1 MIKNKKTGIWYGL
14 YFLAAAFAIMLLA
27 TRSSFLYP
35 CNNWDDANSYFSVG
49 KALFHGKMPYRDVFD
64 QKGMYLYFFY
74 GLCYFVSHTT
84 FLGVFLMEVLFAFAD
99 LCGIFSVL
107 CLYIRKSTALV
118 LTPAVLAVCF
128 CSYSFYY
135 GGSAEE
141 LCFPFLIWGLF
152 LGLRYFKQDYPERE
166 MPVKMLLFAGGL
178 AGMVANI
185 KFTVLGFFFAWM
197 MMVAFSYLARKKF
210 TSAVKACLWFLL
222 GMLITF
228 VPWILY
234 FAVRKG
240 LYYWYW
246 GYVYINVFSYSNLNA
261 EGPSFGERI
270 YTLAKILYYVIWKNL
285 IYYVF
290 LIPGFFFGTFC
301 VGKKILSHLFVPA
314 LAFFLFLGIYIG
326 GSELPYY
333 ALPLAVFTVL
343 GFALI
348 GWIFE
353 ALEKHFIKPEKS
365 IPVWIPAIG
374 SLAVSVVVVGLVSM
388 NVFFMKVKREDIFLY
403 QFRDI
408 VMQTENPTLLN
419 VGCLDAGLYTVCDIV
434 PTCQWF
440 QTQTIHMDE
449 VYEEQKRYIKEG
461 QTDYVIARDGYPEKI
476 NDRYELAAEATFEE
490 NGYNHNWYLFQ
501 LKDLNK
507 TS

>member
-1 MIKNKKTGIWYGL
+1 MIKNKKTRIWYGL

-197 MMVAFSYLARKKF
+197 MMVAFSYLA
-210 TSAVKACLWFLL
+210 
-222 GMLITF
+222 
-228 VPWILY
+228 
-234 FAVRKG
+234 
-240 LYYWYW
+240 
-246 GYVYINVFSYSNLNA
+246 
-261 EGPSFGERI
+261 
-270 YTLAKILYYVIWKNL
+270 WK
-285 IYYVF
+285 
-290 LIPGFFFGTFC
+290 
-301 VGKKILSHLFVPA
+301 
-314 LAFFLFLGIYIG
+314 
-326 GSELPYY
+326 
-333 ALPLAVFTVL
+333 
-343 GFALI
+343 
-348 GWIFE
+348 
-353 ALEKHFIKPEKS
+353 
-365 IPVWIPAIG
+365 
-374 SLAVSVVVVGLVSM
+374 
-388 NVFFMKVKREDIFLY
+388 
-403 QFRDI
+403 
-408 VMQTENPTLLN
+408 
-419 VGCLDAGLYTVCDIV
+419 
-434 PTCQWF
+434 
-440 QTQTIHMDE
+440 
-449 VYEEQKRYIKEG
+449 
-461 QTDYVIARDGYPEKI
+461 
-476 NDRYELAAEATFEE
+476 
-490 NGYNHNWYLFQ
+490 
-501 LKDLNK
+501 
-507 TS
+507 

>member
-1 MIKNKKTGIWYGL
+1 MIKSKKTRIWYGL

-166 MPVKMLLFAGGL
+166 MSVKTLLFTGGL

-210 TSAVKACLWFLL
+210 TGAVKACLWFLL
-222 GMLITF
+222 GMLIPF

-353 ALEKHFIKPEKS
+353 ALEKLKEEKETKPVATLRVEVYSMYRAYFRQPESFFYEQDAEYILHYLQTEFPEQEFLHRIEMLSDLLSYDAS
-365 IPVWIPAIG
+365 IQQSAEER
-374 SLAVSVVVVGLVSM
+374 
-388 NVFFMKVKREDIFLY
+388 KTLY
-403 QFRDI
+403 QK
-408 VMQTENPTLLN
+408 VLYLMNY
-419 VGCLDAGLYTVCDIV
+419 LDTHSDTFSFDRRRKIAEIKGLIC
-434 PTCQWF
+434 P
-440 QTQTIHMDE
+440 
-449 VYEEQKRYIKEG
+449 
-461 QTDYVIARDGYPEKI
+461 
-476 NDRYELAAEATFEE
+476 
-490 NGYNHNWYLFQ
+490 
-501 LKDLNK
+501 
-507 TS
+507 